1 MHFLSRQRLILL
13 IACAPI
19 VLASIAHATSNAD
32 PYTYDPTFN
41 GGNIID
47 DRFAG
52 AAGHSYL
59 AQKLVQLTNGN
70 VVVAALVPAAYQ
82 FNGAHYNVGLVQY
95 GPNGERIAWANP
107 TAAYSYYYNIYIDY
121 KNLNSET
128 YTAIDDIKQNGNF
141 IYVLTEHTDHLG
153 DGSPVYYFI
162 TDVFTLDGAFVQA
175 FYQGGSVGRDH
186 GVGMVFYNYSVLI
199 QGIPRPIR
207 KMLLVTSYSGP
218 YGNGPDVGIYRSDVN
233 VDGTLN
239 YDSSFGYGGSGVVF
253 QSFPGDL
260 CDAAYCSLLATSVSA
275 LRTNTSAPTIYVA
288 GGVQISGS
296 NSDAFVMALEGD
308 TGALSTT
315 FGGGSGTYF
324 QAYDLPG
331 SDLFDQAQG
340 IVATTSGNEST
351 DVLFLASS
359 VDDQCGGAATAITKL
374 NAAVIVPGGQYVTKP
389 DASWGVGGTTTFGGY
404 FASNSCAGVVDT
416 RPHALLLDGNRLVV
430 GGTQN
435 AYDES
440 QPTLAIVRASDG
452 ALTELAS
459 YSPTPW
465 DQGGISALI
474 AAGSGR
480 YTATGTMLDVANQG
494 ELVGT
499 FRFSSDRIFGNGF
512 E

>member
-1 MHFLSRQRLILL
+1 MTKQLACTSCRLALL
-13 IACAPI
+13 TLLFGTTAQAA
-19 VLASIAHATSNAD
+19 VNDSD
-32 PYTYDPTFN
+32 PYSYDPTFN

-52 AAGHSYL
+52 AAGNRYL

-82 FNGAHYNVGLVQY
+82 SNGANYNLGLVQY
-95 GPNGERIAWANP
+95 GPSGERIGWANP
-107 TAAYSYYYNIYIDY
+107 TPAYSYYYNIYIDY
-121 KNLNSET
+121 KNSNSAA
-128 YTAIDDIKQNGNF
+128 YTAIDDIKQFGNF
-141 IYVLTEHTDHLG
+141 IYVLTEYTDINNN
-153 DGSPVYYFI
+153 YIFI
-162 TDVFTLDGAFVQA
+162 THVFTLDGTFVQA
-175 FYQGGSVGRDH
+175 FAQGGNLGRDH
-186 GVGMVFYNYSVLI
+186 GVGMIFYTYVARSPSTTYSVS
-199 QGIPRPIR
+199 
-207 KMLLVTSYSGP
+207 KMILVTSYSGP
-218 YGNGPDVGIYRSDVN
+218 FGSGPYIAIYRSDVN
-233 VDGTLN
+233 TDGTLS
-239 YDSSFGYGGSGVVF
+239 YDPGFGNGGTGVVF
-253 QSFPGDL
+253 HTFPGRL
-260 CDAAYCSLLATSVSA
+260 CDGADCSLLATSVSA

-315 FGGGSGTYF
+315 FGGASGTYL
-324 QAYDLPG
+324 QPYNLPG
-331 SDLFDQAQG
+331 SDQFDQAQG

-351 DVLFLASS
+351 DVLYLASS

-374 NAAVIVPGGQYVTKP
+374 NGAVIVPGGKYVTMP

-416 RPHALLLDGNRLVV
+416 RPSALLLDGNRLVV

-440 QPTLAIVRASDG
+440 QPMLAIVRASDG
-452 ALTELAS
+452 ALTESAS
-459 YSPTPW
+459 YSAAPW
-465 DQGGISALI
+465 DQAGISALV
-474 AAGSGR
+474 AAGSGK
-480 YTATGTMLDVANQG
+480 YTATGTMLDAANQG

-512 E
+512 D